1 MRKILFY
8 CCVIAGIFSL
18 TALVAAEDDF
28 VVRNGITNSFILF
41 EQKEYQQVAFFG
53 NETLKGKRPY
63 CNAVVEYFRKHFEG
77 ANIGLKPFPDQGG
90 SWYGAFRVARAEPV
104 FGATVHNAC
113 IEFIDFAPDDFGKN
127 EQEII
132 DAWEGIVR
140 GLLSFR
146 RTMDIVF
153 VYTLSPE
160 MLPVFNTGQT
170 PHVIRWAEK
179 VAEHYGLPSVN
190 LAKVAAEK
198 INAGEIS
205 RSDFFAAGAQPSP
218 KGEEI
223 YAVTMQK
230 FIDACLTF
238 RQAEQN
244 KTSKIIAQTVPAPI
258 SATNLEHAQV
268 ISYDWTYYPKNWIAG
283 KQSPIPYFRHI
294 LIAESLDGADPL
306 GSTLTMKFTGSGI
319 GLLDLADNTAA
330 VYEYSIDNS
339 DWKILNAQPFNI
351 DESVVRVTKIV
362 DGLEVTKEH
371 VLKLRFAE
379 QQPAGQRTLRIGAFL
394 VDGSVKDPYAGLSP
408 LERADAVYA
417 AMNPIQYDPPK
428 DRWKHIPKTMEK
440 LRNGETL
447 KIVML
452 GDSIMG
458 DTGSSFYDKILERQY
473 PNCKIERIMS
483 LRGSTGCWWYKDENR
498 IENYVLKHN
507 PDLLMIGGISQ
518 RGDIDSIR
526 SVIHQV
532 RSKQSPEIMLLTPVF
547 GAESD
552 PHLKNWTFEINAEK
566 YSYRAELKKLA
577 EDENCEFVDL
587 TGITWKYMMDSG
599 KCYGWFKRDYVH
611 ANQRGFQVI
620 GRHLV
625 RYLTSDEPK

>member
-1 MRKILFY
+1 
-8 CCVIAGIFSL
+8 L
-18 TALVAAEDDF
+18 TSFVAAEDDF
-28 VVRNGITNSFILF
+28 AVRSGITNSFILF
-41 EQKEYQQVAFFG
+41 DQKEYQQVAFFG
-53 NETLKGKRPY
+53 GETLKGKYPY
-63 CNAVVEYFRKHFEG
+63 CNAVVDYFKQHFEG
-77 ANIGLKPFPDQGG
+77 ASIGLNPFPDQGG

-160 MLPVFNTGQT
+160 MLADFNAGRT
-170 PHVIRWAEK
+170 PNVIQWAEK
-179 VAEHYGLPSVN
+179 VAEYYSLPSIN
-190 LAKVAAEK
+190 FAKVAAEK
-198 INAGEIS
+198 IKAGEIS
-205 RSDFFAAGAQPSP
+205 PTDFFAVGSQPSP

-223 YAVTMQK
+223 YAKTVRK
-230 FIDACLTF
+230 FIDACLVV
-238 RQAEQN
+238 RKMEGKN
-244 KTSKIIAQTVPAPI
+244 ISKIIAKTVPVPI
-258 SATNLEHAQV
+258 SATNLEHAQ
-268 ISYDWTYYPKNWIAG
+268 IIGYDWTDYPKSWISG
-283 KQSPIPYFRHI
+283 KQSPIPYFRHV
-294 LIAESLDGADPL
+294 LVADHSDDPL
-306 GSTLTMKFTGSGI
+306 SITFTGSGI
-319 GLLDLADNTAA
+319 GLLDLVDKNTA
-330 VYEYSIDNS
+330 VYEYSIDDS
-339 DWKILNAQPFNI
+339 GWKILNAKPS
-351 DESVVRVTKIV
+351 DTDKPVVRVTKIV
-362 DGLEVTKEH
+362 DGFSAAEEH

-379 QQPAGQRTLRIGAFL
+379 KQSDGQQTLRIGAFL
-394 VDGSVKDPYAGLSP
+394 VDGSVKAPYTGLTP
-408 LERADAVYA
+408 LELADAVYA

-483 LRGSTGCWWYKDENR
+483 LRGSTGCWWYKDKNR
-498 IENYVLKHN
+498 IENYVLKHK

-518 RGDIDSIR
+518 RGDVDSIR

-532 RSKQSPEIMLLTPVF
+532 RAKQSPEIILITPVF

-552 PHLKNWTFEINAEK
+552 PHLKNWTFEIDAEK
-566 YSYRAELKKLA
+566 YPYRAELKKLA

-587 TGITWKYMMDSG
+587 TGVTWKYMMDSG

-625 RYLTSDEPK
+625 RYLTAD

>member
-1 MRKILFY
+1 MRKTVFCYYVILE
-8 CCVIAGIFSL
+8 IFSL
-18 TALVAAEDDF
+18 ISFVAAEDNF
-28 VVRNGITNSFILF
+28 AVRSGITNSFILF
-41 EQKEYQQVAFFG
+41 DQKEYQQVAFFG
-53 NETLKGKRPY
+53 GETLKGKYPY
-63 CNAVVEYFRKHFEG
+63 CNAAVDCFRKHFEG
-77 ANIGLKPFPDQGG
+77 VNIALKPFPDQGG

-113 IEFIDFAPDDFGKN
+113 IEFIDFTPDDFGKS

-160 MLPVFNTGQT
+160 MLADFNTGQT
-170 PHVIRWAEK
+170 PNVIQWAEK
-179 VAEHYGLPSVN
+179 VAEHYNLPSIN
-190 LAKVAAEK
+190 LAKVAATK

-205 RSDFFAAGAQPSP
+205 PADFFAAGSQPSP

-223 YAVTMQK
+223 YAETVRK
-230 FIDACLTF
+230 FIDACLAV
-238 RQAEQN
+238 RQTEKKDVS
-244 KTSKIIAQTVPAPI
+244 KTTAKTVPAPI
-258 SATNLEHAQV
+258 SATNLEHAQ
-268 ISYDWTYYPKNWIAG
+268 IIGYDWTDYPKSWISG

-294 LIAESLDGADPL
+294 LVADHSGETLSLA
-306 GSTLTMKFTGSGI
+306 FTGSGI
-319 GLLDLADNTAA
+319 GLLDLADKTAA
-330 VYEYSIDNS
+330 VYEYSLDGSGWKTLNTKPS
-339 DWKILNAQPFNI
+339 DSE
-351 DESVVRVTKIV
+351 ESVVRVTKIA
-362 DGLEVTKEH
+362 DGFSAAEEH

-379 QQPAGQRTLRIGAFL
+379 KQPDNQRTLRIGAFL
-394 VDGSVKDPYAGLSP
+394 VDGSVKAPYAGLTP
-408 LERADAVYA
+408 LELADAVYA

-428 DRWKHIPKTMEK
+428 NRWKHIPKTIEK
-440 LRNGETL
+440 LRNGGTL

-498 IENYVLKHN
+498 VENYVLKHN

-532 RSKQSPEIMLLTPVF
+532 REKQSPEIMLITPVF

-552 PHLKNWTFEINAEK
+552 PHLKNWTFEIDAEK
-566 YSYRAELKKLA
+566 YHYRADLKKLA

-625 RYLTSDEPK
+625 RYLTDD